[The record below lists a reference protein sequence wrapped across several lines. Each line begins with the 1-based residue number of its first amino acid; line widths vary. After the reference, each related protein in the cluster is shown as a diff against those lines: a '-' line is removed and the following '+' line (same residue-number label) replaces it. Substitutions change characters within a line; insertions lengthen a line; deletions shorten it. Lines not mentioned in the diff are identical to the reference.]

1 VALTDCRKHGKSC
14 QIIASVCADGAE
26 RFSAAN

>member
-1 VALTDCRKHGKSC
+1 LADCGKRGNSC

-26 RFSAAN
+26 RFTAK